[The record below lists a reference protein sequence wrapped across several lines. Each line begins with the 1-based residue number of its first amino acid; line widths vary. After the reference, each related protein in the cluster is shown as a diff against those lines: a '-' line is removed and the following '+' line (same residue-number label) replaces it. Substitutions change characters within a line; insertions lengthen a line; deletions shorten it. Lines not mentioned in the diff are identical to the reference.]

1 MIYYRWFVIIFSIQF
16 IAIQKASE
24 YKIIEYLTLSKY
36 KKMRFIFLS
45 LISICLLSS
54 CKHANTSNTFVVD
67 ENLQKELLEK
77 FILAQD
83 GETIELPE
91 GNFKLSKA
99 LSIEGKKNITIK
111 GKGRNK
117 TILSFLGQTEGA
129 EGINATNCANITLQD
144 FTIQDA
150 KGDNIK
156 LKECNNCTLRNMNS
170 TWTTGVD
177 SMNGNYGYY
186 PVECHGVLIE
196 NCEVSYCADAGV
208 YVGQSYNVTVR
219 NCLAHH
225 NVCGIEIENCI
236 NVDVYNNYAHNN
248 TGGFVI
254 YDLPGLPMKNGKN
267 VRVYNNKAEENNFKN
282 FAKPGSYV
290 SDIPPGSGIIVM
302 AYDSVEIFKN
312 KFINNKTIGC
322 CAVSYY
328 AVGRK
333 FTDSLYTP
341 YATSVFIHDNS
352 FKRKTLLI
360 PDLTHDLGKL
370 ILAMSKGPADIIY
383 DNNYNKAMSDANGN
397 LLAQY
402 KSCFRNN
409 GNIKFFNLNAYKS
422 PIIEN
427 VLKTYDSNLKN
438 FDCSIANIVGNE

>member
-1 MIYYRWFVIIFSIQF
+1 MLFVAAVFLFISCKQKPNNRQF
-16 IAIQKASE
+16 VRDDKIQKE
-24 YKIIEYLTLSKY
+24 I
-36 KKMRFIFLS
+36 
-45 LISICLLSS
+45 
-54 CKHANTSNTFVVD
+54 
-67 ENLQKELLEK
+67 QEK
-77 FILAQD
+77 FILVED
-83 GETIELPE
+83 GGTIELPE
-91 GNFKLSKA
+91 GNFLLSKA

-111 GKGRNK
+111 GKGRDK

-129 EGINATNCANITLQD
+129 EGINATGCTNITLQD

-156 LKECNNCTLRNMNS
+156 LKACTNCTMRNLNS

-196 NCEVSYCADAGV
+196 KCEVSYCADAGV

-219 NCLAHH
+219 NCVAHH

-236 NVDVYNNYAHNN
+236 DVNVHDNYSHHN

-267 VRVYNNKAEENNFKN
+267 CRIYNNKAEENNFQN

-290 SDIPPGSGIIVM
+290 SDIPPGSGIIIM
-302 AYDSVEIFKN
+302 AYDSVEVFN
-312 KFINNKTIGC
+312 NQFINHKTFGC

-341 YATSVFIHDNS
+341 YATSVSIHNNT
-352 FKRKTLLI
+352 FKRKALLV

-370 ILAMSKGPADIIY
+370 VLAMSKGPADIIY
-383 DNNYNKAMSDANGN
+383 DGNYSKEMSNKDGT
-397 LLAQY
+397 LQAQY

-409 GNIKFFNLNAYKS
+409 GDVKFFNLNAYKS

-427 VLKTYDSNLKN
+427 VLNTYDSNLSA
-438 FDCSIANIVGNE
+438 FDCSVANITGNKN

>member
-1 MIYYRWFVIIFSIQF
+1 MKY
-16 IAIQKASE
+16 
-24 YKIIEYLTLSKY
+24 TLLFALS
-36 KKMRFIFLS
+36 IFLFV
-45 LISICLLSS
+45 S
-54 CKHANTSNTFVVD
+54 CQQKKSATHFIKD
-67 ENLQKELLEK
+67 EKLQKELQEK
-77 FILAQD
+77 FILVED
-83 GETIELPE
+83 GGTIELPE
-91 GNFKLSKA
+91 GNYSLSKA
-99 LSIEGKKNITIK
+99 LSIEGKKNVTIK
-111 GKGRNK
+111 GKGRDK

-129 EGINATNCANITLQD
+129 EGINATNCTNIILED

-156 LKECNNCTLRNMNS
+156 LKACTNCTMRNLNS

-186 PVECHGVLIE
+186 PVECNGVLIE

-219 NCLAHH
+219 NCVAHH

-236 NVDVYNNYAHNN
+236 NVDVYDNYAHDN
-248 TGGFVI
+248 TGGFVC

-267 VRVYNNKAEENNFKN
+267 CRIYNNKAVNNNFKN

-290 SDIPPGSGIIVM
+290 SNIPPGSGMIIM
-302 AYDSVEIFKN
+302 AYDSVEVFN
-312 KFINNKTIGC
+312 NTFENNKTLGC

-341 YATSVFIHDNS
+341 YCTSISIHDNI
-352 FKRKTLLI
+352 FKRKSLLI
-360 PDLTHDLGKL
+360 PDLSSDLGKL
-370 ILAMSKGPADIIY
+370 ILAISKSPVDIIY
-383 DNNYNKAMSDANGN
+383 DGNYSKAMSNADGS
-397 LLAQY
+397 LQQQY

-409 GNIKFFNLNAYKS
+409 GDIKFFNLNAYKS
-422 PIIEN
+422 PDIMN
-427 VLKTYDSNLKN
+427 VLKTYDTDLKA
-438 FDCSIANIVGNE
+438 FDCSLVGISGNRN

>member
-1 MIYYRWFVIIFSIQF
+1 MKFLNIIFIACLLVVACKPKKANVQF
-16 IAIQKASE
+16 IKDD
-24 YKIIEYLTLSKY
+24 KI
-36 KKMRFIFLS
+36 
-45 LISICLLSS
+45 
-54 CKHANTSNTFVVD
+54 
-67 ENLQKELLEK
+67 QKELQEK
-77 FILAQD
+77 FILVED
-83 GETIELPE
+83 GGTIELPE
-91 GNFKLSKA
+91 GNYSLSKA
-99 LSIEGKKNITIK
+99 LSIEGKKNVTIK
-111 GKGRNK
+111 GKGRDK
-117 TILSFLGQTEGA
+117 TVLSFLGQTEGA
-129 EGINATNCANITLQD
+129 EGINATNCTNIVLED

-156 LKECNNCTLRNMNS
+156 LKSCNNCTMRNLNS

-219 NCLAHH
+219 NCVAHH

-236 NVDVYNNYAHNN
+236 DVDVYDNYAHDN
-248 TGGFVI
+248 TGGFVC

-267 VRVYNNKAEENNFKN
+267 CRIYNNKAENNNFKN

-290 SDIPPGSGIIVM
+290 SDIPPGSGMIIM
-302 AYDSVEIFKN
+302 AYDSVEVFKN
-312 KFINNKTIGC
+312 EFINNKTLGC

-341 YATSVFIHDNS
+341 YCTSIFVHDNI
-352 FKRKTLLI
+352 FKRKALLI
-360 PDLTHDLGKL
+360 PDLTSDLGKL
-370 ILAMSKGPADIIY
+370 ILAISKSPVDLIY
-383 DNNYNKAMSDANGN
+383 DGNYSKAMSNTDGT
-397 LLAQY
+397 LQAQY
-402 KSCFRNN
+402 KPCFQNN
-409 GNIKFFNLNAYKS
+409 GDIKFFNLNAYKS

-427 VLKTYDSNLKN
+427 VLKTYDTNIKA
-438 FDCSIANIVGNE
+438 FDCSVKGITGNRN